1 MGELIRKT
9 TVITDC
15 NIDKK
20 NLKAIIEIVEKL
32 EFVSIYFLTSGKH
45 LNNYDADMLDGV
57 KINYSGFRWLLDT
70 VY

>member
-1 MGELIRKT
+1 MIRKT

-20 NLKAIIEIVEKL
+20 FKGNNRNSRKIGICFNIL
-32 EFVSIYFLTSGKH
+32 LTSGKH

-57 KINYSGFRWLLDT
+57 KINYSEFR
-70 VY
+70 